1 MKKLFV
7 FAAVAAILA
16 TVASC
21 NKNTPDVKVADA
33 PAFGNE
39 LMVNTVTLT
48 KGYVTAAE
56 FYDTAIA
63 QLHADEPTT
72 TPRQMYLSAYLTPQS
87 GEAGNYFVDEIF
99 AINANGEDDD
109 LWHHAPK
116 LYWPL
121 EGAMEFL
128 AYSAQNR
135 LTGTKC
141 VWDEDNASKKLI
153 LNISEAQSQD
163 DIVYA
168 AAKRSSAQRESV
180 PMEFKH
186 SQAWIEFQ
194 IKASD
199 DDLVYIKD
207 IVIEDIYQKG
217 ELTISNTEGVAS
229 HSWNF
234 ASYRAANV
242 VVDDNYSLYDT
253 NGSNALDDEDFKF
266 LDMLIPAQGQTAF
279 VMRYQLAGQDTILEY
294 RFPMTTSTWEAGKK
308 YVYEITITPVEIT
321 VTPTVVGFST
331 ADVSGDGFPSELS

>member
-33 PAFGNE
+33 PALGNE
-39 LMVNTVTLT
+39 LMVNSVALT

-63 QLHADEPTT
+63 QLHATEPAT
-72 TPRQMYLSAYLTPQS
+72 TPRQMYLSAYLTPQN
-87 GEAGNYFVDEIF
+87 GEPGNYFVDEPF
-99 AINANGEDDD
+99 AINANGETDG

-116 LYWPL
+116 IYWPL
-121 EGAMEFL
+121 EGAMDFL
-128 AYSAQNR
+128 AYSAQGR

-141 VWDEDNASKKLI
+141 VWDEADASKKLI

-168 AAKRSSAQRESV
+168 AAARSKNQRESV

-194 IKASD
+194 MKASAA
-199 DDLVYIKD
+199 DLVYIKD
-207 IVIEDIYQKG
+207 IVIENIYQKG
-217 ELTISNTEGVAS
+217 ELTITNTAGVAA

-234 ASYRAANV
+234 ASYRAGNV
-242 VVDDNYSLYDT
+242 VVDNNYELYDEDGT
-253 NGSNALDDEDFKF
+253 NSLGTAVEY
-266 LDMLIPAQGQTAF
+266 LDMLIPEQGQTAF

-321 VTPTVVGFST
+321 VTPTVSAFT
-331 ADVSGDGFPSELS
+331 AGEAGTGFPSDLS